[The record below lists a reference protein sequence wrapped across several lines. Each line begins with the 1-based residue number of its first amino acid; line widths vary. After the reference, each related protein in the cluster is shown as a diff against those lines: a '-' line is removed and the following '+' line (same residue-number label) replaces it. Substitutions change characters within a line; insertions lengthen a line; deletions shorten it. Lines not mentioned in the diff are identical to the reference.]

1 MKYEV
6 VKGCVIQ
13 GKGHQAGTVVD
24 LDDKMLIDT
33 LMGMGRLIPHVEE
46 EKVIDRSPVLDS
58 GVPKT
63 RSKKKA

>member
-13 GKGHQAGTVVD
+13 GQGHQAGSIVD
-24 LDDKMLIDT
+24 LDDKVIVEA
-33 LMGMGRLIPHVEE
+33 LMGMGRLIPHTEK
-46 EKVIDRSPVLDS
+46 EKVVDRSPVLET

-63 RSKKKA
+63 RAKKKS